1 MKILVT
7 GSYGQIG
14 SSIFKYR
21 KSNMEIF
28 WTGRNIPLK
37 RNGYYLDICDRIN
50 LKELISLHD
59 PDIVLNLAAM
69 TNVDSCEEKPD
80 LASEINTTG
89 VGNICDI
96 FKGKI
101 VQLSTD
107 YVFDGKNGPYGEDD
121 AVSPLSVYGK
131 TKLEA
136 EKIIT
141 SHNSNNL
148 IIRGN
153 VLYDNCPN
161 SKASFLNWVVKSL
174 KKKKPINVVDD
185 QINNPTWA
193 QSMAKIIGLSIEK
206 EISGIYHWGDA
217 EFVSRYKFA
226 KMIAKHYNLETELI
240 SPTSSEELGQIAS
253 RPLKSG
259 LLSERIVE
267 VLNIKQ
273 PSINECLN
281 QIILK

>member
-7 GSYGQIG
+7 GSHGQLG
-14 SSIFKYR
+14 RSLFNNL
-21 KSNMEIF
+21 KSDMEIF
-28 WTGRNIPLK
+28 WTGKDISLTE
-37 RNGYYLDICDRIN
+37 NGFYLDICDRIN
-50 LKELISLHD
+50 LKGLISLHD
-59 PDIVLNLAAM
+59 PDIVINLAAI
-69 TNVDSCEEKPD
+69 TNVDLCEKKPD
-80 LASEINTTG
+80 LALEVNTNG
-89 VGNICDI
+89 VKNICDI

-101 VQLSTD
+101 IHLSTD
-107 YVFDGKNGPYGEDD
+107 YVFDGKNGPYDEEDE
-121 AVSPLSVYGK
+121 VSPLSFYGK

-136 EKIIT
+136 EKVVT

-153 VLYDNCPN
+153 VLYDNFLN

-174 KKKKPINVVDD
+174 KKKTPISVVND

-193 QSMAKIIGLSIEK
+193 RSMAKIIGLCVEK

-217 EFVSRYKFA
+217 EFVSRYEFA
-226 KMIAKHYNLETELI
+226 KMIAKHYNLEKELI
-240 SPTSSEELGQIAS
+240 SPISTEELGQVAP

-259 LLSERIVE
+259 LISERIVKE
-267 VLNIKQ
+267 LDIKQ

-281 QIILK
+281 QIIVK